1 MTPLFFPDWWMAR
14 YKMKGMSI
22 INLTCKCK
30 FNGQYGALKKMWLV
44 IHIVY
49 FIFIEGVSCF
59 IEDKK
64 THNITVSYNINNNSW
79 IVACSNDTYHPIKKQ
94 WKVNCSITTSYL
106 MHDTYTFQYYYYIL
120 IVIKKWS
127 SRFTAVQFCKSLV

>member
-1 MTPLFFPDWWMAR
+1 MTPLFFPDWWTAR

-59 IEDKK
+59 IKDKK

-79 IVACSNDTYHPIKKQ
+79 IVACSNDTYHPIKNQ
-94 WKVNCSITTSYL
+94 WKVNCSNSQHLIWCMTHTLSN
-106 MHDTYTFQYYYYIL
+106 YYIL